1 MQYKTSTREFEPYGT
16 VYEQPINKKMHNMI
30 SRINHLTPD
39 RTVNCLLHFDCEVYL
54 EMTEGI
60 AAIVVGFSPDV
71 SELKTFSIHRKVCLN
86 PGVYFAVVSI
96 SPEATCKLITSAGFS
111 MQTIELTSPYDFNRV
126 LPNIQI
132 REILGY
138 YYNIRNA
145 GYDFKGE
152 KHDYYELTFVDR
164 GSLQTTIENQSFT
177 INEKELMIYGPG
189 QFHTQH
195 IAEGQSCSYVT
206 IIFSMVNITPEAPD
220 AENELLLNKVFAYDK
235 KIYTLL
241 KDFVQESSVQIPYL
255 NSLMTCLLQEI
266 IIRLLRFNFT
276 SQKED
281 KPVSLT
287 RQHYQDELLER
298 MLSYIDDCIC
308 EPLTIAE
315 ICQKFSISRSSL
327 QLLFKENLDQ
337 TPKKYINDLKLE
349 KSCQLIREQK
359 YSISEI
365 SLMLGFNSIHYF
377 SRAFTHKYNMA
388 PSEYSKQMFNQI

>member
-1 MQYKTSTREFEPYGT
+1 MQYKTSMREFEPYGS
-16 VYEQPINKKMHNMI
+16 VYEQPINQKMNSMI
-30 SRINHLTPD
+30 SRVNRLTPD
-39 RTVNCLLHFDCEVYL
+39 RMINQLLHFDSNVYL
-54 EMTEGI
+54 EMQDGI
-60 AAIVVGFSPDV
+60 AALIIGFSPNV
-71 SELKTFSIHRKVCLN
+71 TELKTFSIHRKVQIN
-86 PGVYFAVVSI
+86 PGMYFAIVSV
-96 SPEATCKLITSAGFS
+96 SSDATCKLITSSGFS
-111 MQTIELTSPYDFNRV
+111 METVELSTPYEFNRI
-126 LPNIQI
+126 LPNVQI

-138 YYNIRNA
+138 YYNVRNA
-145 GYDFKGE
+145 GYEFKGE

-164 GSLQTTIENQSFT
+164 GSLETTIENTSYV

-195 IAEGQSCSYVT
+195 IPEGQSCSYITVV
-206 IIFSMVNITPEAPD
+206 FSMVNITPDAPD
-220 AENELLLNKVFAYDK
+220 AENNLLLNKVFTYDK
-235 KIYTLL
+235 KIYSLL

-266 IIRLLRFNFT
+266 IIRLLRCEFIT
-276 SQKED
+276 HREER
-281 KPVSLT
+281 PISLT

-298 MLSYIDDCIC
+298 ILTYIDQSIC

-337 TPKKYINDLKLE
+337 TPKKYISDLKLE

-365 SLMLGFNSIHYF
+365 SLLLGFNSIHYF

-388 PSEYSKQMFNQI
+388 PSEYSKQMFNQT

>member
-1 MQYKTSTREFEPYGT
+1 MQYKTSMREFEPYGS
-16 VYEQPINKKMHNMI
+16 VYEQPINQKMHNMI
-30 SRINHLTPD
+30 SRVNRLTPD
-39 RTVNCLLHFDCEVYL
+39 RNIHQLLHFDCEVYL
-54 EMTEGI
+54 EMKDGM
-60 AAIVVGFSPDV
+60 AAIVIGFSPKVQD
-71 SELKTFSIHRKVCLN
+71 LKTFSIHRKVRLN
-86 PGVYFAVVSI
+86 PGVYFAVVSV
-96 SPEATCKLITSAGFS
+96 SSESAYRLITSSGFS
-111 MQTIELTSPYDFNRV
+111 MQTVELDTPFFFNRV
-126 LPNIQI
+126 LPRIQI

-138 YYNIRNA
+138 YYNVRNA
-145 GYDFKGE
+145 GYHFKGE
-152 KHDYYELTFVDR
+152 QHDYYELTFVDR
-164 GSLQTTIENQSFT
+164 GVLETEIENRQFVLH
-177 INEKELMIYGPG
+177 EKELMIYGPG

-206 IIFSMVNITPEAPD
+206 IVFSMVNISPD
-220 AENELLLNKVFAYDK
+220 AQNVENTLLLNKVFPYDK
-235 KIYTLL
+235 KIYSLL
-241 KDFVQESSVQIPYL
+241 NEFVQESSVQIPYI

-266 IIRLLRFNFT
+266 MIRLLRSAYLT
-276 SQKED
+276 PKEEH
-281 KPVSLT
+281 PVSLA

-298 MLSYIDDCIC
+298 ILTYIDESIC

-337 TPKKYINDLKLE
+337 TPKKYISDLKLE

-388 PSEYSKQMFNQI
+388 PSEYSKQMFNQF

>member
-1 MQYKTSTREFEPYGT
+1 
-16 VYEQPINKKMHNMI
+16 
-30 SRINHLTPD
+30 
-39 RTVNCLLHFDCEVYL
+39 
-54 EMTEGI
+54 
-60 AAIVVGFSPDV
+60 
-71 SELKTFSIHRKVCLN
+71 
-86 PGVYFAVVSI
+86 
-96 SPEATCKLITSAGFS
+96 
-111 MQTIELTSPYDFNRV
+111 MQTIELHVPYYFNRI

-138 YYNIRNA
+138 YYNVRNA
-145 GYDFKGE
+145 GYEFKGE

-164 GSLQTTIENQSFT
+164 GTLETTIEDTSYV

-195 IAEGQSCSYVT
+195 ISEGQSCSYIT
-206 IIFSMVNITPEAPD
+206 IVFSMVNITPEAYD

-266 IIRLLRFNFT
+266 MIRLLRSEFL
-276 SQKED
+276 SRKEE
-281 KPVSLT
+281 KPISLT

-298 MLSYIDDCIC
+298 ILTYIDECIC

-337 TPKKYINDLKLE
+337 TPKKYISDLKLE

-365 SLMLGFNSIHYF
+365 SLLLGFNSIHYF
-377 SRAFTHKYNMA
+377 SRAFTHKYSMA
-388 PSEYSKQMFNQI
+388 PSEYSKQMFNQF

>member
-1 MQYKTSTREFEPYGT
+1 MQYKTSMREFEPYGS
-16 VYEQPINKKMHNMI
+16 VYEHTIEPQKNNMI
-30 SRINHLTPD
+30 SRINHFTPD
-39 RTVNCLLHFDCEVYL
+39 STVNQLLHFDCEVYL
-54 EMTEGI
+54 EILDGM
-60 AAIVVGFSPDV
+60 AAIIIGFSPDTAA
-71 SELKTFSIHRKVCLN
+71 LRTFSIHRKVRLN
-86 PGVYFAVVSI
+86 PGVYFSIVSI
-96 SPEATCKLITSAGFS
+96 SSEASCRLITSAGFI
-111 MQTIELTSPYDFNRV
+111 MQTLELSTPYHFDRI

-138 YYNIRNA
+138 YYNVRNA
-145 GYDFKGE
+145 GYEFKGE

-164 GSLQTTIENQSFT
+164 GTLETTIEDT
-177 INEKELMIYGPG
+177 GYIIKEKELMLYGPG

-195 IAEGQSCSYVT
+195 ISEGQSCSYIT
-206 IIFSMVNITPEAPD
+206 IIFSMVNVTPEAPN
-220 AENELLLNKVFAYDK
+220 AENDLLLNKVFTYDK

-266 IIRLLRFNFT
+266 IIRLLRCEFL
-276 SQKED
+276 SRKEE
-281 KPVSLT
+281 KPVSLS

-298 MLSYIDDCIC
+298 ILSYIDESIC

-337 TPKKYINDLKLE
+337 TPKKYISDLKLE

-365 SLMLGFNSIHYF
+365 SLLLGFNSIHYF

-388 PSEYSKQMFNQI
+388 PSEYSKQMFI

>member
-1 MQYKTSTREFEPYGT
+1 MQYKTSMREFEPYGT
-16 VYEQPINKKMHNMI
+16 VYEHAIDKKMHNMI
-30 SRINHLTPD
+30 SRVNHLTPN
-39 RTVNCLLHFDCEVYL
+39 RTVNQLLHFDCEVYL
-54 EMTEGI
+54 EMIDGM
-60 AAIVVGFSPDV
+60 AAVVIGFSPDT
-71 SELKTFSIHRKVCLN
+71 SALRTFSIHRKVRLN
-86 PGVYFAVVSI
+86 PGVYFSVVSV
-96 SPEATCKLITSAGFS
+96 SGEADCKLITSAGFS
-111 MQTIELTSPYDFNRV
+111 MQTIELPVPYYFNRI

-132 REILGY
+132 REIFGY
-138 YYNIRNA
+138 YYNVRNA
-145 GYDFKGE
+145 GYNFKGE

-164 GSLQTTIENQSFT
+164 GSLQTTIEDQSYT

-195 IAEGQSCSYVT
+195 IADGQSCSYIT
-206 IIFSMVNITPEAPD
+206 IVFSMVNITPEAPNG
-220 AENELLLNKVFAYDK
+220 ENELLLNKVFAYDK

-241 KDFVQESSVQIPYL
+241 KDFVQESSVQLPYL

-266 IIRLLRFNFT
+266 VIRLLRFEFT
-276 SQKED
+276 LQKKE

-298 MLSYIDDCIC
+298 ILTYIDECIC

-337 TPKKYINDLKLE
+337 TPKKYISDLKLE

-365 SLMLGFNSIHYF
+365 SLLLGFNSIHYF

-388 PSEYSKQMFNQI
+388 PSEYSKQMFNQF

>member
-1 MQYKTSTREFEPYGT
+1 MQYKTSMREFDPYGS
-16 VYEQPINKKMHNMI
+16 VYEEPINQKMHNMI
-30 SRINHLTPD
+30 SRVNRLTPD
-39 RTVNCLLHFDCEVYL
+39 KTINQLLHFDCEVYL
-54 EMTEGI
+54 EMKEGI
-60 AAIVVGFSPDV
+60 AAIVIGFSPNTED
-71 SELKTFSIHRKVCLN
+71 LKVFSIHRKVRLN
-86 PGVYFAVVSI
+86 PGVYFAIVSV
-96 SPEATCKLITSAGFS
+96 SSEATCRLITSSGFS
-111 MQTIELTSPYDFNRV
+111 MQTVELNTPYRFNRV
-126 LPNIQI
+126 LPHIQI
-132 REILGY
+132 GEIFGY

-145 GYDFKGE
+145 GYIFEGE

-164 GSLQTTIENQSFT
+164 GTLETTIENQQYV

-195 IAEGQSCSYVT
+195 IAEGQSCSYIT
-206 IIFSMVNITPEAPD
+206 ILFSMANVSPDAQD
-220 AENELLLNKVFAYDK
+220 AENELLLNKVFSYDK
-235 KIYTLL
+235 KIYNLL
-241 KDFVQESSVQIPYL
+241 RDFVQESSLQIPYI

-266 IIRLLRFNFT
+266 IIRLLRSVFMVA
-276 SQKED
+276 KEER
-281 KPVSLT
+281 PISLS

-298 MLSYIDDCIC
+298 IINYIEESIC

-337 TPKKYINDLKLE
+337 TPKKYISDMKLE

-365 SLMLGFNSIHYF
+365 SLLLGFNSIHYF

-388 PSEYSKQMFNQI
+388 PSEYSKQMINPF

>member
-1 MQYKTSTREFEPYGT
+1 MQYKTSMREFEPYGT
-16 VYEQPINKKMHNMI
+16 VYEQSINPKMYNMI
-30 SRINHLTPD
+30 SRINRLTPD
-39 RTVNCLLHFDCEVYL
+39 RTINHLLHFDCDVYL
-54 EMTEGI
+54 EMVEGM
-60 AAIVVGFSPDV
+60 AAVIVGFSPNAT
-71 SELKTFSIHRKVCLN
+71 ELKTFSIHRKVRLN
-86 PGVYFAVVSI
+86 PGVYFAIISVS
-96 SPEATCKLITSAGFS
+96 SEASCRLITSSGFS
-111 MQTIELTSPYDFNRV
+111 LQTIELDSPYRFNRV
-126 LPNIQI
+126 LPHVQIQ
-132 REILGY
+132 EILGY
-138 YYNIRNA
+138 YYNVRNS

-164 GSLQTTIENQSFT
+164 GSLETTVENTHYT
-177 INEKELMIYGPG
+177 IHEKELMIYGPG

-195 IAEGQSCSYVT
+195 IAEGQSCSYIT
-206 IIFSMVNITPEAPD
+206 IVFSMVNITPEAID

-266 IIRLLRFNFT
+266 MIRLLRSEFL
-276 SQKED
+276 SHKGE

-298 MLSYIDDCIC
+298 ILTYIDSSIC

-337 TPKKYINDLKLE
+337 TPKKYISDLKLE

-365 SLMLGFNSIHYF
+365 SLLLGFNSIHYF
-377 SRAFTHKYNMA
+377 SRAFTNKYNMA
-388 PSEYSKQMFNQI
+388 PSEYSKQMFNQF